1 MLRKILKTILLGRE
15 DGFRQKIFSG
25 TTVDTSPNASFS
37 SPIETETK
45 PQQNL
50 EAPKGVTPP
59 DGFEVVAHVD
69 ALEEGMMK
77 EIIIAGTAIVLTKQ
91 DGEIFAFENDCPHA
105 GGPLSEGQCDSGQ
118 ILCPYHG
125 WAFDLKSGECL
136 TNSEFSIERYEVCI
150 EDTAI
155 CVKL

>member
-1 MLRKILKTILLGRE
+1 MLRKILKTIILGRE

-25 TTVDTSPNASFS
+25 STIDTSPNASFS
-37 SPIETETK
+37 SPIESEKTAESS
-45 PQQNL
+45 L

-69 ALEEGMMK
+69 ALEEGMIK
-77 EIIIAGTAIVLTKQ
+77 EVIIAGTAIALTKQ
-91 DGEIFAFENDCPHA
+91 EGKIFAFENDCPHA

-118 ILCPYHG
+118 VRCPYHG
-125 WAFDLKSGECL
+125 WAFDLESGECL
-136 TNSEFSIERYEVCI
+136 TNSDFSIELYEVCI
-150 EDTAI
+150 EETAV